1 MAAYAVFTRERT
13 RNAAQM
19 DQYKLRV
26 PASFQQHPATI
37 RAIHGRHEVLEG
49 PAIEEIIIL
58 EFPTYDEAKA
68 WYQSP
73 EYQAACE
80 HRFQG
85 GDYRCI
91 LTEGKS

>member
-1 MAAYAVFTRERT
+1 
-13 RNAAQM
+13 
-19 DQYKLRV
+19 
-26 PASFQQHPATI
+26 
-37 RAIHGRHEVLEG
+37 LEG

-58 EFPTYDEAKA
+58 EFPTYKEAKA

-80 HRFQG
+80 PRFQG
-85 GDYRCI
+85 EDYRSI